1 MKNHTIVTIAA
12 TAGVLSALALAGCSP
27 STPTTTDNAATIK
40 KYCSTC
46 HTSDFSSVAAD
57 NTDWNGVVDLM
68 VNQYGA
74 KFTDSQKS
82 EVVTALE
89 ATY

>member
-1 MKNHTIVTIAA
+1 MKNRTIAT
-12 TAGVLSALALAGCSP
+12 TAVTVALLGALALAGCS
-27 STPTTTDNAATIK
+27 STASATDNSATVA
-40 KYCSTC
+40 KYCGTC

-57 NTDWNGVVDLM
+57 NTDWNAVVDMM
-68 VNQYGA
+68 VAQYGA

-82 EVVTALE
+82 EVVAALE